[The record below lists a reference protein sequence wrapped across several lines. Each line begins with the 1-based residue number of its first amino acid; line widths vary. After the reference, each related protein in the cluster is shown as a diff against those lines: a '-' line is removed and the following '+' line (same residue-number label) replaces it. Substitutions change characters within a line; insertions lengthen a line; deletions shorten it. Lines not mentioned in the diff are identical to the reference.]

1 MSELHSLGAKGLL
14 TVVVPVYN
22 VENYLEKCV
31 SSLINQTYKC
41 IEIILV
47 DDGSTDQ
54 SGTISDALSRKSNN
68 VKVIHQK
75 NQGLS
80 GARNTGIENAKGE
93 YITFVD
99 SDDYVANDMYENLI
113 KIMKQDGS
121 DIAIGGAMDECEI
134 YKKPT
139 YPSGIR
145 KVFTKEEALS
155 ELNSFRYFNMS
166 FCTKVFKRSLF
177 EEDGYGDRALRFS
190 IGKISEDQYLIHKVI
205 ARAEKISYDS
215 TPYYHC
221 VVRQGSIT
229 RGKRIHTAEL
239 NAALERRK
247 YYQAWFPNIVF
258 SAETQC
264 VFSAIGIYNQ
274 YILRKKPINPALK
287 RRLLFIINKFKC
299 SVYRNRLLSNKKKI
313 QLILFFN
320 LHWLY
325 KKLLTRGK

>member
-1 MSELHSLGAKGLL
+1 MSEPYLLNKKRLL

-31 SSLINQTYKC
+31 VSLINQTYRN

-54 SGTISDALSRKSNN
+54 SGIVSDMLSRKSNN
-68 VKVIHQK
+68 VKVIHQQ

-99 SDDYVANDMYENLI
+99 SDDYVTSDMYENLI
-113 KIMKQDGS
+113 GIMEQDDS
-121 DIAIGGAMDECEI
+121 DIAIGGAMDEYENH
-134 YKKPT
+134 KKPT

-145 KVFTKEEALS
+145 KVFIKEEALA

-177 EEDGYGDRALRFS
+177 EEDGYGDGALRFS

-247 YYQAWFPNIVF
+247 YYQKWFPSIVF

-274 YILRKKPINPALK
+274 YILRGKSINPSLK
-287 RRLLFIINKFKC
+287 RRLFFIINKFRC
-299 SVYRNRLLSNKKKI
+299 SIYRNQFLSNKKKI
-313 QLILFFN
+313 QLVLFLNF
-320 LHWLY
+320 HWLY
-325 KKLLTRGK
+325 RKLLTRGK